1 MNIASQASN
10 FAAID
15 DLELQQSFTRAATR
29 GPKAPND
36 REAFIVIEGMSCAAC
51 AFSIQKALGSQGG
64 VRSVDINI
72 ATGSARLIWGPE
84 SVSLSHLFGV
94 IASLGYK
101 PFPADDF
108 LAQARRNGAQRTL
121 LWQFLV
127 ALLAMMQTMMYAWP
141 AYVAEPGE
149 LAADIAR
156 LFNWASWLMC
166 LPLLIFSSRPFFAS
180 AWAAVRRGA
189 VSMDLPIALAILITF
204 GASSYA
210 MYSGGETYFD
220 SLAMFVTFL
229 LAGRL
234 WESQLRARIGR
245 ELNALARRLPV
256 TVEIFEPGASAT
268 PKRVP
273 AHALR
278 HGDRIRVAVGE
289 AIPADARV
297 ETGESTLDEALLT
310 GESAPVWRRPGDTVL
325 SGSYN
330 LGAPL
335 VLQVIRVGK
344 DSRYGQIVELMERA
358 ACQRPPL
365 VQLADRYAHYF
376 LIAVLALAALA
387 TFAWWWAGSAHAL
400 WIGVS
405 VLIVT
410 CPCALSLAAPVSLLA
425 ATNRVLKSGVL
436 VAQPAALETIA
447 RATDLV
453 FDKTGTLSRGELRLI
468 DIKLG
473 NRGFDTRMVIELAA
487 SLERGSLHPVARALR
502 TAQATQRAGRSESD
516 SMTLDVTEVR
526 ELPGSGVCGL
536 INGKYFRLGKADSAN
551 SSGSLPAQLAIR
563 TEAYDANEPNDATEV
578 IAAGEAIQAG
588 GSEDWSLVELSDDSG
603 VLARFYF
610 ADEPRPDAR
619 VAVAELVRRGLAVS
633 LCSGDRP
640 GAVKALAAAV
650 GIGNWQANY
659 SPEDK
664 YQQVRGAQRQGKT
677 MIFVGDGV
685 NDAPAIGASDVSIAM
700 GSGTPIA
707 QSRADVILLS
717 NRIGDLVRLRDAARA
732 TMKIIRQNLG
742 WALAYNLVCVPI
754 ALMGW
759 LPPWAAGLG
768 MAASSVLVLL
778 NSTRLLR

>member
-1 MNIASQASN
+1 MNIASQASH

-36 REAFIVIEGMSCAAC
+36 REAFMAIEGMTCAAC

-64 VRSVDINI
+64 VRSVDVNI
-72 ATGSARLIWGPE
+72 ATGSARLIWDPE

-108 LAQARRNGAQRTL
+108 LAQAHHTGAQRTL

-234 WESQLRARIGR
+234 WESDLRARIGR

-256 TVEIFEPGASAT
+256 TVEIIEQGASES

-278 HGDRIRVAVGE
+278 KGDRIRVAVGE

-310 GESAPVWRRPGDTVL
+310 GESAPVCRRPGDTVL

-335 VLQVIRVGK
+335 VLQVIRAGK

-387 TFAWWWAGSAHAL
+387 TFAWWWAGSGHAL

-425 ATNRVLKSGVL
+425 STNRLLKSGVL

-487 SLERGSLHPVARALR
+487 ALERGSLHPVARALR
-502 TAQATQRAGRSESD
+502 TAQTTQQAGRTESD
-516 SMTLDVTEVR
+516 SMTLDVAEVR

-536 INGKYFRLGKADSAN
+536 INGKFFRLGKSDSAN

-563 TEAYDANEPNDATEV
+563 TEPIDATGMV
-578 IAAGEAIQAG
+578 AAGEVIEAG

-619 VAVAELVRRGLAVS
+619 VSVAELVRRGLAVS

-650 GIGNWQANY
+650 GIGNWQADY

-664 YQQVRGAQRQGKT
+664 YQQVRESQRQGKT
-677 MIFVGDGV
+677 TIFVGDGV

-717 NRIGDLVRLRDAARA
+717 NRIGDLAKLRDAARA
-732 TMKIIRQNLG
+732 TVKITRQNLG